1 VVFNYIG
8 ILFGIFIYCLI
19 AFSLIVYG
27 IDESFKEPILPESQL
42 KFSNKRI
49 HKFCKICCLFW
60 PIGVPLILALGVIY
74 LALGVI
80 YLAFAD

>member
-1 VVFNYIG
+1 MSDLVASIFGYIC

-19 AFSLIVYG
+19 AFSLIVYW
-27 IDESFKEPILPESQL
+27 IDESYKETVLPKNQL
-42 KFSNKRI
+42 KISNKRI

-60 PIGVPLILALGVIY
+60 PIGVPLLTVLA
-74 LALGVI
+74 VI

>member
-1 VVFNYIG
+1 MSDLIVVVFNYIG

-19 AFSLIVYG
+19 AFALIEYWVNA
-27 IDESFKEPILPESQL
+27 SFKEAILPESQL
-42 KFSNKRI
+42 KISNKRI

-60 PIGVPLILALGVIY
+60 PIGIPLIM
-74 LALGVI
+74 ALGVI

>member
-1 VVFNYIG
+1 MSDLVASIFGYIS

-19 AFSLIVYG
+19 AFALIEYW
-27 IDESFKEPILPESQL
+27 DNASYKETILPESQL
-42 KFSNKRI
+42 KISNKII

-60 PIGVPLILALGVIY
+60 PIGVPLIVALS
-74 LALGVI
+74 VI

>member
-1 VVFNYIG
+1 MVFNYIG

>member
-1 VVFNYIG
+1 MSDLIVVVFDYIG

-19 AFSLIVYG
+19 AFALIEYWVNA
-27 IDESFKEPILPESQL
+27 SFTETEKEQKIRY
-42 KFSNKRI
+42 KGF

-60 PIGVPLILALGVIY
+60 QIGVPLLTVLA
-74 LALGVI
+74 VI

>member
-1 VVFNYIG
+1 MNDLIVVVFNYIG

-19 AFSLIVYG
+19 AFSLIVYW
-27 IDESFKEPILPESQL
+27 IDESFKETILPESQL
-42 KFSNKRI
+42 KISNKRI

-60 PIGVPLILALGVIY
+60 PIGVPLILT
-74 LALGVI
+74 LGVI